1 MSTRI
6 LLGALLAAM
15 FLPSALARADNPKLV
30 ATVGRNDTF
39 SISLQDASG
48 RAVTSL
54 DPGTYDIAVHDLSEE
69 HNFHLVGPGVDQAT
83 DVASV
88 QDATW
93 TVTLANGTYRFQ
105 CDAHSATMR
114 GRFTVGTVA
123 TPPTVL
129 KASVG
134 PKLRITVQP
143 KTVAAGPA
151 RITVVDRSRADNFHL
166 VGQGVNRKT
175 GVAFRGRVT
184 WSVTLQAGRY
194 TYRSD
199 KHKRLRGALTVTSS

>member
-1 MSTRI
+1 MTTRI

-39 SISLQDASG
+39 SISLQDGSG

-54 DPGTYDIAVHDLSEE
+54 DPGTYDIEVQDLSEE
-69 HNFHLVGPGVDQAT
+69 HNFHLFGPGVDQAT

-88 QDATW
+88 QDALW
-93 TVTLANGTYRFQ
+93 TVTFTDGTYRFQ
-105 CDAHSATMR
+105 CDAHSTLMR
-114 GRFTVGTVA
+114 GRFTVGAVA
-123 TPPTVL
+123 APPTAL

-134 PKLRITVQP
+134 PKLKITLQP
-143 KTVAAGPA
+143 KTVVAGPA
-151 RITVVDRSRADNFHL
+151 RISVIDRSRTDNFHL
-166 VGQGVNRKT
+166 VGPGVNRKT
-175 GVAFRGRVT
+175 GVAFRGRAT

-199 KHKRLRGALTVTSS
+199 KHKRLHGALTVTSS

>member
-1 MSTRI
+1 MTTRI

-30 ATVGRNDTF
+30 ATVGRNDSF

-54 DPGTYDIAVHDLSEE
+54 DPGTYDIDVHDLSEE
-69 HNFHLVGPGVDQAT
+69 HNFHLFGPGVDQAT

-93 TVTLANGTYRFQ
+93 TVTFANGTYRFQ
-105 CDAHSATMR
+105 CDAHSSTMR
-114 GRFTVGTVA
+114 GRFTVGPVA
-123 TPPTVL
+123 AAPTAL

-134 PKLRITVQP
+134 PKLKITLQP

-166 VGQGVNRKT
+166 VGPGVNRKT
-175 GVAFRGRVT
+175 GVAFRGRVR

-194 TYRSD
+194 AYRSD

>member
-1 MSTRI
+1 MTTRI

-93 TVTLANGTYRFQ
+93 TVTLVNGTYRFQ
-105 CDAHSATMR
+105 CDAHSATMH

-123 TPPTVL
+123 TPTVL

-134 PKLRITVQP
+134 PKLRITLQP

-166 VGQGVNRKT
+166 VGPGVNRKT

-199 KHKRLRGALTVTSS
+199 KHKRLRGTLTVTSS

>member
-1 MSTRI
+1 MTARI

-54 DPGTYDIAVHDLSEE
+54 DPGTYDIEVHDLSEE
-69 HNFHLVGPGVDQAT
+69 HNFHLFGPGVDQSTAI
-83 DVASV
+83 AAV
-88 QDATW
+88 QDVTW
-93 TVTLANGTYRFQ
+93 TVTFVNGTYRFQ
-105 CDAHSATMR
+105 CDAHSSTMR

-123 TPPTVL
+123 APPTAL
-129 KASVG
+129 RGSVG
-134 PKLRITVQP
+134 PKLKIALAP
-143 KTVAAGPA
+143 KTVTAGPA
-151 RITVVDRSRADNFHL
+151 RITVVDRSRTDNFHL
-166 VGQGVNRKT
+166 VGPGVNRKT

-184 WSVTLQAGRY
+184 WTVTLQAGRY
-194 TYRSD
+194 KYRSD
-199 KHKRLRGALTVTSS
+199 RHKRLQGALTVTAS

>member
-1 MSTRI
+1 MTARI

-54 DPGTYDIAVHDLSEE
+54 DPGTYDIEVHDLSEE
-69 HNFHLVGPGVDQAT
+69 HNFHLFGPGVDQSTAI
-83 DVASV
+83 AAV
-88 QDATW
+88 QDVTW
-93 TVTLANGTYRFQ
+93 TVTFVNGTYRFQ
-105 CDAHSATMR
+105 CDAHSSTMR

-123 TPPTVL
+123 APPTAL
-129 KASVG
+129 RGSVG
-134 PKLRITVQP
+134 PKLKIALAP
-143 KTVAAGPA
+143 KTVTAGPA
-151 RITVVDRSRADNFHL
+151 RITVVDRSRTDNFHL
-166 VGQGVNRKT
+166 VGPGVNRKT

-184 WSVTLQAGRY
+184 WTVTLQAGRY
-194 TYRSD
+194 KYRSD
-199 KHKRLRGALTVTSS
+199 KHKRLQGALTVTAS

>member
-1 MSTRI
+1 MTTRI

>member
-1 MSTRI
+1 MTTRI

-30 ATVGRNDTF
+30 ATVGRNDSF

-54 DPGTYDIAVHDLSEE
+54 DPGTYDIEVHDLSEE
-69 HNFHLVGPGVDQAT
+69 HNFHLFGPGVDQAT

-88 QDATW
+88 QDVNW
-93 TVTLANGTYRFQ
+93 TVTLANGTYRFR
-105 CDAHSATMR
+105 CDAHSTTMR
-114 GRFTVGTVA
+114 GRFTIGTVA
-123 TPPTVL
+123 APTPL

-134 PKLRITVQP
+134 PKLKIGLQP
-143 KTVAAGPA
+143 KTVAAGA
-151 RITVVDRSRADNFHL
+151 AKITVVDRSRTDNFHL
-166 VGQGVNRKT
+166 VGPGVNRKT

-199 KHKRLRGALTVTSS
+199 KHKRLRGALTVTTS

>member
-166 VGQGVNRKT
+166 VGPGVNRKT

>member
-1 MSTRI
+1 VTTRI

-54 DPGTYDIAVHDLSEE
+54 DPGTYDIEVHDLSEE
-69 HNFHLVGPGVDQAT
+69 HNFHLFGPGVDQSTAI
-83 DVASV
+83 AAV
-88 QDATW
+88 QDVTW
-93 TVTLANGTYRFQ
+93 TVTFVNGTYRFQ
-105 CDAHSATMR
+105 CDAHSSTMR

-123 TPPTVL
+123 APPTAL
-129 KASVG
+129 RGSVG
-134 PKLRITVQP
+134 PKLKIALAP
-143 KTVAAGPA
+143 KTVTAGPA
-151 RITVVDRSRADNFHL
+151 RITVVDRSRTDNFHL
-166 VGQGVNRKT
+166 VGPGVNRKT

-184 WSVTLQAGRY
+184 WTVTLQAGRY
-194 TYRSD
+194 KYRSD
-199 KHKRLRGALTVTSS
+199 KHKRLQGALTVTAS

>member
-143 KTVAAGPA
+143 KAVAAGPA

-194 TYRSD
+194 SYRSD

>member
-1 MSTRI
+1 MTTRI

-39 SISLQDASG
+39 SISLQDGSG

-54 DPGTYDIAVHDLSEE
+54 DPGTYDIEVHDLSEE
-69 HNFHLVGPGVDQAT
+69 HNFHLVGEGVDQAT
-83 DVASV
+83 DVASA
-88 QDATW
+88 QDALW
-93 TVTLANGTYRFQ
+93 TVTFTDGTYRFQ
-105 CDAHSATMR
+105 CDAHSTIMR
-114 GRFTVGTVA
+114 GRFTVGAVA
-123 TPPTVL
+123 AAPTAL

-134 PKLRITVQP
+134 PKLKITLQP
-143 KTVAAGPA
+143 KTVVAGPA
-151 RITVVDRSRADNFHL
+151 RITVVDRSRTDNFHL
-166 VGQGVNRKT
+166 VGPGVNRKT
-175 GVAFRGRVT
+175 GVAFRGRAT

>member
-114 GRFTVGTVA
+114 GRFTVGIVA

>member
-1 MSTRI
+1 VTTRI

-54 DPGTYDIAVHDLSEE
+54 DPGTYDIEVHDLSEE
-69 HNFHLVGPGVDQAT
+69 HNFHLLGPGVDQAT
-83 DVASV
+83 AVAAV

-93 TVTLANGTYRFQ
+93 TVTFVSGTYRFQ
-105 CDAHSATMR
+105 CDAHSSTMR

-123 TPPTVL
+123 APPTAL
-129 KASVG
+129 RGSVG
-134 PKLRITVQP
+134 PKLKIALAP
-143 KTVAAGPA
+143 KTVTAGPA
-151 RITVVDRSRADNFHL
+151 KITVVDRSRTDNFHL
-166 VGQGVNRKT
+166 VGPGVNRKT
-175 GVAFRGRVT
+175 GVAFRGRVRWT
-184 WSVTLQAGRY
+184 VTLQAGRY
-194 TYRSD
+194 KYQSD
-199 KHKRLRGALTVTSS
+199 KHKRLRGALTVTAS

>member
-1 MSTRI
+1 MTARI

-30 ATVGRNDTF
+30 ATVGRNDSF

-54 DPGTYDIAVHDLSEE
+54 DPGTYEIEVHDLSEE
-69 HNFHLVGPGVDQAT
+69 HNFHLFGPGVDQAT

-88 QDATW
+88 QDANW
-93 TVTLANGTYRFQ
+93 TVTFANGTYRFQ
-105 CDAHSATMR
+105 CDAHSTTMR

-123 TPPTVL
+123 APTPL

-134 PKLRITVQP
+134 PKLKITLQP
-143 KTVAAGPA
+143 KTVAAGAA
-151 RITVVDRSRADNFHL
+151 RITVVDRSRTDNFHL
-166 VGQGVNRKT
+166 VGPGVNRKT
-175 GVAFRGRVT
+175 GIAFRGRVT

-199 KHKRLRGALTVTSS
+199 KHKRLRGALTVTTS

>member
-1 MSTRI
+1 MTTRI
-6 LLGALLAAM
+6 LLGALLAAL

-30 ATVGRNDTF
+30 ATVGRNDSF

-54 DPGTYDIAVHDLSEE
+54 DPGTYDIEVHDLSEE
-69 HNFHLVGPGVDQAT
+69 HNFHLFGPGVDQAT
-83 DVASV
+83 DIGSV
-88 QDATW
+88 RDVVW
-93 TVTLANGTYRFQ
+93 TVTFTDGTYRFQ

-123 TPPTVL
+123 TTPTAL

-134 PKLRITVQP
+134 PKLRITLQP

-151 RITVVDRSRADNFHL
+151 RITVTDRSRTDNFHL
-166 VGQGVNRKT
+166 VGPGVNRKT
-175 GVAFRGRVT
+175 GVAFRGRAT

-199 KHKRLRGALTVTSS
+199 KHKRLRGALTVTTS